1 MTPRVAGRD
10 RIFIAQSARA
20 ESVAYVALA
29 AAVALLSLDVHAQQL
44 EPRSYSNI
52 PIGMNFLVSGYVHT
66 DGSIGTDA
74 ASPLQDAEVHTDN
87 ALIGYARSFGLWGT
101 SGKFDIIGGQS
112 WVSGSATF
120 LGQPRARKVNGLI
133 DPQFR
138 VAINLYG
145 APAMRLSEF
154 TNYQQNIIV
163 GMSLAVTAPLGAYE
177 DDKLLNIGNNRWSFK
192 PELGVSK
199 AFGRFT
205 LELAPGVTIFTDNEH
220 YFNNTRREQDPVFS
234 GQAHGIYSF
243 RRGYWGAVS
252 ATYYSGGDSTLN
264 GIRQDDR
271 QENVRIGG
279 TLTIPLVKH
288 PSVKLYGSTGVWSRS
303 GSDFWLA
310 GIAFQYRWGGGL

>member
-1 MTPRVAGRD
+1 MTNWKMKWIRD
-10 RIFIAQSARA
+10 VLLAFLLLIASRD
-20 ESVAYVALA
+20 A
-29 AAVALLSLDVHAQQL
+29 AAQQL

-52 PIGMNFLVSGYVHT
+52 PIGMNFLLGGYVYT
-66 DGSIGTDA
+66 DGSIATDA
-74 ASPLQDAEVHTDN
+74 ASPFQDAEVETHN
-87 ALIGYARSFGLWGT
+87 ALVGYARSFGLWGT

-120 LGQPRARKVNGLI
+120 MGEPRARKVNGLI

-145 APAMRLSEF
+145 APAMRLPEF

-199 AFGRFT
+199 AIGRFT
-205 LELAPGVTIFTDNEH
+205 LELAPGITVFTDNDH
-220 YFNNTRREQDPVFS
+220 YFGDTRREQDPLFS
-234 GQAHGIYSF
+234 AQAHGIYSF
-243 RRGYWGAVS
+243 RRGFWGAVS
-252 ATYYSGGDSTLN
+252 ATYYSGGDNTLD
-264 GIRQDDR
+264 GIRQHDR
-271 QENVRIGG
+271 QEHVRAGG
-279 TLTIPLVKH
+279 TLSIPLGRH
-288 PSVKLYGSTGVWSRS
+288 PSIKLYGSTGVWSRS

-310 GIAFQYRWGGGL
+310 GIAFQFRWGGGL

>member
-1 MTPRVAGRD
+1 MTKDKAKWIRD
-10 RIFIAQSARA
+10 
-20 ESVAYVALA
+20 
-29 AAVALLSLDVHAQQL
+29 ALLAFLLWVASRDAGAQQL

-52 PIGMNFLVSGYVHT
+52 PIGMNFLVSGYIYT

-74 ASPLQDAEVHTDN
+74 TSPLQDAEVQTHN
-87 ALIGYARSFGLWGT
+87 ALVGYARSFGVWGT

-120 LGQPRARKVNGLI
+120 QGQPRARQVNGLI

-138 VAINLYG
+138 AAINLYG

-154 TNYQQNIIV
+154 TNYQQNFIV
-163 GMSLAVTAPLGAYE
+163 GVSLAATAPLGAYE

-199 AFGRFT
+199 ALGRFT
-205 LELAPGVTIFTDNEH
+205 LELAPGVTFFTDNDH
-220 YFNNTRREQDPVFS
+220 YFGNTRREQDPLFS
-234 GQAHGIYSF
+234 AQAHGIYSF
-243 RRGYWGAVS
+243 RRGFWGAVS
-252 ATYYSGGDSTLN
+252 ATYYSGGDSALN

-271 QENVRIGG
+271 QENVRVGG
-279 TLTIPLVKH
+279 TISIPLGKH
-288 PSVKLYGSTGVWSRS
+288 PSLKLYGSTGVWSRS

-310 GIAFQYRWGGGL
+310 GIAFQFRWGGGL

>member
-1 MTPRVAGRD
+1 MKRIRD
-10 RIFIAQSARA
+10 
-20 ESVAYVALA
+20 
-29 AAVALLSLDVHAQQL
+29 ALLVFLLLTTCEAVAQQL

-52 PIGMNFLVSGYVHT
+52 PVGMNFLVGGYVYT

-74 ASPLQDAEVHTDN
+74 SSPLQDAEVQTHN
-87 ALIGYARSFGLWGT
+87 ALVGYARSFGVWGT

-120 LGQPRARKVNGLI
+120 MGEPRARKVNGLI

-154 TNYQQNIIV
+154 TNYQQNVIV
-163 GMSLAVTAPLGAYE
+163 GMSLAATAPLGAYE

-199 AFGRFT
+199 ALGRFT
-205 LELAPGVTIFTDNEH
+205 LELAPGVTLFTDNKD
-220 YFNNTRREQDPVFS
+220 YLGQIREQDPVFS
-234 GQAHGIYSF
+234 AQAHGIYSF
-243 RRGYWGAVS
+243 RRGFWGAVS
-252 ATYYSGGDSTLN
+252 ATYYSGGDNTLD
-264 GIRQDDR
+264 GINQHDR
-271 QENVRIGG
+271 QEHVRIGG
-279 TLTIPLVKH
+279 TIAIPLGKY
-288 PSVKLYGSTGVWSRS
+288 PSLKLYGSTGAWSRS